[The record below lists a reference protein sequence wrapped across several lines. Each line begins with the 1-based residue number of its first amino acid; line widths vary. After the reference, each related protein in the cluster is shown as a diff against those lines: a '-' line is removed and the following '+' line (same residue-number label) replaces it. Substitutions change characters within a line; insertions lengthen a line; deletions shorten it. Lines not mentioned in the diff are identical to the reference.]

1 MSNRELLEEDSFNTN
16 SKQYTKS
23 TEEVTN
29 ADLLSLLKTYRND
42 KLSGIENNLND
53 TAVNLAIKVKK
64 AEPSFRFKGNQVQIE
79 LNAEISGNINVVL
92 SELGKEC
99 TKSCKVIGGFV
110 CRSQEEEQVNTNRR
124 QVRMKLDNR

>member
-1 MSNRELLEEDSFNTN
+1 MSDRELLEEDSFNTN
-16 SKQYTKS
+16 SKQSTKS

-29 ADLLSLLKTYRND
+29 ANLFSLLKTYMNE
-42 KLSGIENNLND
+42 KLSGIENNLNNR
-53 TAVNLAIKVKK
+53 AVNLANK

-110 CRSQEEEQVNTNRR
+110 GRSQEEEQVNTNRR
-124 QVRMKLDNR
+124 QVRRRLDNC